1 MTFSAAASRGV
12 ELAPPFVCP
21 AYFDSSQHVLFVELQ
36 QGGFMRLRRLTVL
49 AVLVLMA
56 VWSLGSAPARAQ
68 DAPVRGGTLV
78 VAIVSD
84 PGHLNP
90 AITTSGA
97 THAASELLYNGLLG
111 RNERGDPSPEL
122 GEGWE
127 GEQGGPVY
135 RFRLRDGVKWH
146 DGTPFTASDVKFTL
160 EEVLLK
166 FHARTR
172 ASMGTLLA
180 SVEAP
185 DDRTVIFRFKQP
197 YAPLLY
203 QLDATEAP
211 IVARHVYQGT
221 DPQTNPANSNPIG
234 TGPFKFVSSTKRTEI
249 RLARNSAYFKP
260 GLPYLDGLVRRI
272 IPDLSVQ
279 VLALENGEVDF
290 LWELPGPLQSR
301 IKGDARFQTAR
312 TGYHPGGSNCIMTMS
327 FNLERPILKELRV
340 RQAVAQALDRQTFL
354 AQILFCDGKVATA
367 PISSEVPWAHAAG
380 LNMPKPDRA
389 EAEKLLDGVGWKKA
403 VDGPRT
409 ARSVSGIADG
419 TRLSIDFLHFP
430 TFTKYGE
437 LVRQQLGAVGI
448 GVVLRPLEPAVFAPT
463 VFKDRNFDSNVISY
477 CNGPDPEIGIRR
489 MYHSSQIGPAPFTN
503 AAAYRNPR
511 VDGLFDEASRT
522 VERDKRSRLYR
533 QIQEIAVQELPYY
546 WLVETVSTRAWAARC
561 SGFKAWTGLF
571 AEGAFCRR

>member
-1 MTFSAAASRGV
+1 MHRGPMMV
-12 ELAPPFVCP
+12 QA
-21 AYFDSSQHVLFVELQ
+21 VL
-36 QGGFMRLRRLTVL
+36 GCL
-49 AVLVLMA
+49 AVL
-56 VWSLGSAPARAQ
+56 SLGLSAAMGQ
-68 DAPVRGGTLV
+68 DTPVRGGTVV

-111 RNERGDPSPEL
+111 RDERGDPVPEL
-122 GEGWE
+122 AESWQV
-127 GEQGGPVY
+127 EQGGAVY

-146 DGTPFTASDVKFTL
+146 DGMPFTASDVKFTF

-172 ASMGTLLA
+172 ASMGGLLA
-180 SVEAP
+180 GIEAP

-211 IVARHVYQGT
+211 IIARHVYQGI

-234 TGPFKFVSSTKRTEI
+234 TGPFKFVSYAKGTEI
-249 RLARNSAYFKP
+249 RLAKNPAYFKP
-260 GLPYLDGLVRRI
+260 RLPYLDGLVMRI

-290 LWELPGPLQSR
+290 LWELPGPVQSR
-301 IKGDARFQTAR
+301 IKGDSRFQTAR

-354 AQILFCDGKVATA
+354 TQILFGDGKVAAA
-367 PISSEVPWAHAAG
+367 PISSEIPWAHAAG
-380 LNMPKPDRA
+380 LSMPRPDRA
-389 EAEKLLDGVGWKKA
+389 EAEKLLDGVGWKKEGE
-403 VDGPRT
+403 GPRT
-409 ARSVSGIADG
+409 ARGVAGVADG
-419 TRLSIDFLHFP
+419 TRLSIEFLHFP
-430 TFTKYGE
+430 TFAKYGE
-437 LVRQQLGAVGI
+437 LVRQQLGVVGI
-448 GVVLRPLEPAVFAPT
+448 GVVLKPLEPAVFAPT

-477 CNGPDPEIGIRR
+477 CNGPDPEIGVRR

-511 VDGLFDEASRT
+511 VDALFDEASRS

-533 QIQEIAVQELPYY
+533 QIQEIVVQELPYY

-561 SGFKAWTGLF
+561 AGFKAWTGLF